1 MMVFIKSHIVLI
13 LVAGWL
19 ALSAV
24 SCSPKSPEY
33 VGIENFQLHSI
44 GLKKSVVSADLKYF
58 NPNNFG
64 IQLRKAEA
72 DIYVNG
78 VKSGRSI
85 LDTLIE
91 ISKKDTFFLPVEVA
105 VDMKDVFPNALD
117 ILLTREVKLKIIGT
131 AYLRKEGINFSIPI
145 RYEGVEK
152 IK

>member
-1 MMVFIKSHIVLI
+1 M
-13 LVAGWL
+13 VAGWL
-19 ALSAV
+19 ILSAA
-24 SCSPKSPEY
+24 SCNPKSPEY
-33 VGIENFQLHSI
+33 IGIENFQLHSV

-64 IQLRKAEA
+64 LQLRKAEA

-105 VDMKDVFPNALD
+105 VDMKDIFPNALD
-117 ILLTREVKLKIIGT
+117 ILLTREVKLKINGT
-131 AYLRKEGINFSIPI
+131 AYLRKEGINFSVPI